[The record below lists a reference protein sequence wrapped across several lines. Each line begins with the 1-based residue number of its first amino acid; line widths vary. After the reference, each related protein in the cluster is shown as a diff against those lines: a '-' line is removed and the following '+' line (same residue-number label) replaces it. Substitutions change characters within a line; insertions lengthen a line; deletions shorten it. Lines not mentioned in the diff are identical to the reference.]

1 MTTTPDLTKDPVL
14 LKKLAKARTSLILEH
29 PFIGAIALGMPM
41 TLDNTHPTA
50 WTNGLWVKFNPNFI
64 KDLSD
69 EQIKFLV
76 AHECMHPMLEH
87 NFRRGGR
94 SPGKWNR
101 AADYVINQLLH
112 DENIGKFI
120 EGGCL
125 DQKIYDAGGRTSD
138 GIFGILEDQPGDDGG
153 MGEGGGIGNDVQD
166 SPGSPAEREQ
176 ASAEMKVRVAQAA
189 QAAKM
194 MGKMSAN
201 MQRVVGEL
209 LQPKVDWRDVLR
221 NFAVK
226 AKNDSRTWGRPNR
239 RFLAQGMYLPSV
251 SGEVMGEFVVAID
264 CSGSIGEKE
273 ISEFAA
279 EVTAIWED
287 CKPVRLHAI
296 YFDSEV
302 CHYEKFER
310 DDTLHIEPHG
320 GGGTAFSPVFRY
332 MDANGIEP
340 VATIFLTDLCCSDFG
355 PQPGHPVL
363 WVSNQKGEAPWGE
376 VVLM

>member
-1 MTTTPDLTKDPVL
+1 
-14 LKKLAKARTSLILEH
+14 
-29 PFIGAIALGMPM
+29 
-41 TLDNTHPTA
+41 
-50 WTNGLWVKFNPNFI
+50 VKFNPDFI

-76 AHECMHPMLEH
+76 AHECMHPMLDH

-94 SPGKWNR
+94 NPGKWNR
-101 AADYVINQLLH
+101 AGDYVINQLLH

-125 DQKIYDAGGRTSD
+125 DKNIYDAGKGTSD
-138 GIFGILEDQPGDDGG
+138 GIFNILEDQPGDGEGG
-153 MGEGGGIGNDVQD
+153 MGEGGGIGNDLQD

-176 ASAEMKVRVAQAA
+176 AAAEMKVRVAQAA

-221 NFAVK
+221 NFVEK
-226 AKNDSRTWGRPNR
+226 AKNDSRTWARPNR
-239 RFLAQGMYLPSV
+239 RFLAQGMYLPSIG
-251 SGEVMGEFVVAID
+251 GEVLGEVVVAID

-287 CKPVRLHAI
+287 SKPIRLHAV

-332 MDANGIEP
+332 IDTHGIEP
-340 VATIFLTDLCCSDFG
+340 VATIFLTDLCCNDFG

-363 WVSNQKGEAPWGE
+363 WVSNTEGKAPWGE